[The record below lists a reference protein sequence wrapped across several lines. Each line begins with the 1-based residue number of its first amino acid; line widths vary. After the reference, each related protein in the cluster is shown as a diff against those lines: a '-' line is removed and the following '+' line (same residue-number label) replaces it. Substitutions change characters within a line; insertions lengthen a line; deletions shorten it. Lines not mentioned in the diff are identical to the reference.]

1 MADKDKAQTALT
13 VTQRA
18 GAMAADA
25 MARFQKLDRARRTR
39 LLASVALLVGCF
51 LGLMGYATRTDWRT
65 LYAGLDPDD
74 ARQMMTEL
82 TAAGIPFDVGPDGS
96 SLRVPAENLD
106 KARLATTA
114 KGGPKSGRM
123 GFELFDK
130 PTWMGSEFDE
140 KVNYQRALEGELEH
154 TIGTLAPVQSARVHL
169 VLPHDSLFTT
179 EERDAKASVVL
190 RLRQRTLS
198 DDEVEGITNLVASAV
213 DDLRP
218 ENVVLVDAEGG
229 ALLGKRTGDAALAAH
244 EQELAAKLM
253 ETLEPVAG
261 AGNVR
266 ASVNVDYDPV
276 AADEVDETYDPS
288 QAVTL
293 SMQRTDQTSGK
304 PAASGIPGTASNAP
318 TGNVPAGKP
327 PLYPPDND
335 TAQSMKQ
342 ESDTYGVSKKVRHTV
357 EAAGRVRRLT
367 AAVLINERRTV
378 KGKQVTWETRTPNEI
393 QRMTEL
399 AESAIGFDAARGDQ
413 VSVAEMAFDG
423 NEGAPPAPMAERV
436 LAVVSQSA
444 SLIRYGTILLGM
456 LVFFFFVARPALRAL
471 AAGPAP
477 ARATAPAGAGTQAHL
492 AAEPAPR
499 ELTPEQHAAA
509 QQKQRAQTIFET
521 VAEHVKREP
530 AQSTRLLESWIRSE

>member
-1 MADKDKAQTALT
+1 MDENQQIQTAPPSGFP
-13 VTQRA
+13 QRA
-18 GAMAADA
+18 NTMV
-25 MARFQKLDRARRTR
+25 QS
-39 LLASVALLVGCF
+39 LLARIRGLEQQQRLWLLGATGLTLLCF
-51 LGLMGYATRTDWRT
+51 FGILWFATRTDWKI
-65 LYAGLDPDD
+65 LYTGLEPPD
-74 ARQMMTEL
+74 AREIASEL
-82 TAAGIPFDVGPDGS
+82 TAANIPFDVSPDGAT
-96 SLRVPAENLD
+96 LRVPAAHLD

-130 PTWMGSEFDE
+130 PNWMGSEFDE

-154 TIGTLAPVQSARVHL
+154 TIGTLASVQSARVHL
-169 VLPHDSLFTT
+169 VLPHDSLFAT

-198 DDEVEGITNLVASAV
+198 GDEAEGITNLVASAV

-261 AGNVR
+261 TGNVR

-276 AADEVDETYDPS
+276 AADEVDETYDPA

-318 TGNVPAGKP
+318 TGKP

-335 TAQSMKQ
+335 
-342 ESDTYGVSKKVRHTV
+342 
-357 EAAGRVRRLT
+357 
-367 AAVLINERRTV
+367 
-378 KGKQVTWETRTPNEI
+378 
-393 QRMTEL
+393 
-399 AESAIGFDAARGDQ
+399 
-413 VSVAEMAFDG
+413 
-423 NEGAPPAPMAERV
+423 
-436 LAVVSQSA
+436 
-444 SLIRYGTILLGM
+444 
-456 LVFFFFVARPALRAL
+456 
-471 AAGPAP
+471 
-477 ARATAPAGAGTQAHL
+477 
-492 AAEPAPR
+492 
-499 ELTPEQHAAA
+499 
-509 QQKQRAQTIFET
+509 
-521 VAEHVKREP
+521 
-530 AQSTRLLESWIRSE
+530 